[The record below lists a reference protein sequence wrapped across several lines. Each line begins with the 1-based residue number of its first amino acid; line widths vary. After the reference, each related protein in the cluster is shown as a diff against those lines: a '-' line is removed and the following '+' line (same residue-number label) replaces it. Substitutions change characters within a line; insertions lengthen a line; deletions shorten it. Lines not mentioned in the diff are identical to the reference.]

1 MNNNMSFCIC
11 RNITNNNNR
20 NNNKNL
26 PWQQQPIDSHNNSS
40 NNYNDNCRKVNI
52 KTTTETTAVK
62 TTKAYLDCSHL
73 LRIRSGIDSVR
84 GHILHVRYIRSDILP
99 SSRRTATPRTR
110 PSARPRSR
118 CTWRWTSD
126 PRSCTVITSSQ
137 RNAKIWKNAGCAII
151 I

>member
-52 KTTTETTAVK
+52 KK
-62 TTKAYLDCSHL
+62 TNAYLDCSHL
-73 LRIRSGIDSVR
+73 LRIRSDIGSVR
-84 GHILHVRYIRSDILP
+84 GRILRVRYIRSDILP

-137 RNAKIWKNAGCAII
+137 RNDKIWKKCRLRYYN
-151 I
+151 